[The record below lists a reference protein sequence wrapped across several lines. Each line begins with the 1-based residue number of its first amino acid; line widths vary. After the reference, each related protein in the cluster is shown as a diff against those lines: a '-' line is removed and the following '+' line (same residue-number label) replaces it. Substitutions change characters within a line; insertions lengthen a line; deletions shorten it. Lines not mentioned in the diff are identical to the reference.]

1 MNLFTGEEAD
11 ELFGGDAS
19 PTIRHLIDQARQLP
33 RAESATLLW
42 TAALSA
48 PGDLPVYYLLYKLHA
63 SLGELD
69 HALRAATLGLRHAS
83 AAAGLPEDWT
93 RVQPA
98 DADFAHPGPARFWLF
113 TLKAMAFLHLRR
125 RERHVAEALLDR
137 LRLLDP
143 QDSLG
148 ISTLEAMLQ
157 SLNDD

>member
-11 ELFGGDAS
+11 ELFGGEAS

-33 RAESATLLW
+33 RTESATLLW

-63 SLGELD
+63 GLGELD
-69 HALRAATLGLRHAS
+69 HALRAAALGLRHAS

-93 RVQPA
+93 RVQPG

-113 TLKAMAFLHLRR
+113 TLKATAFLHLRR
-125 RERHVAEALLDR
+125 RERHVAGALLDR

-148 ISTLEAMLQ
+148 ASTLEAMRQ